1 MHTAAVGKYH
11 VSLNSVYFYSGNLEE
26 GHRYFVNQVL
36 TYVKVKVV
44 FINMQLICFAFI
56 AKTLA

>member
-56 AKTLA
+56 